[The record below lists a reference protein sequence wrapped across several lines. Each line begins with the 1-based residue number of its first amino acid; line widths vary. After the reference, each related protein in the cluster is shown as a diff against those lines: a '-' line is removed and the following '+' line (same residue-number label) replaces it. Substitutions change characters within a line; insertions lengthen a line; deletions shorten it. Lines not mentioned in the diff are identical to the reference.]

1 VGTHRAAVDGY
12 ALEKYRDY
20 LRLLASQQVAAR
32 FGGKIDPSGVVQETL
47 LEAHQDMARGR
58 EVPSGERLGWLRRI
72 LANNLADEVRR
83 FTADKRNVGRELSV
97 QQAIEQSSQQL
108 EVWLARD
115 RSPGS
120 VVERDEL
127 VLQLASALARLPE
140 AQREAII
147 HHYWFGRTLVEIA
160 KQFDRSRDAVAGL
173 IKRGLRQ
180 LRAEMAV
187 PATESSVRPVNGEPE
202 AEVADDRRSP

>member
-1 VGTHRAAVDGY
+1 MGNRAAVEGY
-12 ALEKYRDY
+12 APEKYRDY
-20 LRLLASQQVAAR
+20 LRLLASQHLAAR
-32 FGGKIDPSGVVQETL
+32 FRGKVDPSGVVRETL
-47 LEAHQDMARGR
+47 LEAHQEMERGR
-58 EVPSGERLGWLRRI
+58 DVPSGNRLAWLRRI

-120 VVERDEL
+120 VAERDEL
-127 VLQLASALARLPE
+127 VLQLAAALTKLPD

-147 HHYWFGRTLVEIA
+147 RHYWFGRTLVEIA
-160 KQFDRSRDAVAGL
+160 KEIDRSRDAVAGL

-180 LRAEMAV
+180 LRAEMADAA
-187 PATESSVRPVNGEPE
+187 PSSCGGQRADVPE
-202 AEVADDRRSP
+202 AEVADDQ

>member
-1 VGTHRAAVDGY
+1 MCKERAVEGHTP
-12 ALEKYRDY
+12 EKYRDY
-20 LRLLASQQVAAR
+20 LRLLASQQLAAR
-32 FGGKIDPSGVVQETL
+32 FRGKVDPSGVVQETL
-47 LEAHQDMARGR
+47 MQAHQEIERGR
-58 EVPSGERLGWLRRI
+58 DVPSGQRLAWLRRI

-97 QQAIEQSSQQL
+97 QQAIEQSSHQL

-127 VLQLASALARLPE
+127 VLQLAAVLTKLPD

-147 HHYWFGRTLVEIA
+147 RHYWFGRTVAEIA
-160 KQFDRSRDAVAGL
+160 QEFDRSRDAVAGL

-180 LRAEMAV
+180 LRLEMADSA
-187 PATESSVRPVNGEPE
+187 PGSSGGQRGSEPE
-202 AEVADDRRSP
+202 ADVE